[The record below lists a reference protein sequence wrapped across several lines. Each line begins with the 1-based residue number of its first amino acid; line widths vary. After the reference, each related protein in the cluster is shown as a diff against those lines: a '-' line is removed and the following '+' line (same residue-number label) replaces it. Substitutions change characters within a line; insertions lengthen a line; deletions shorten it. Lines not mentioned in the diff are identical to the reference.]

1 MNISAFF
8 QYNLSI
14 FQKRLSDIDINCPD
28 FSNFNVK
35 VKYNRCMARVYDKN
49 RIDINK
55 RCKKHAN
62 HLDLCLVHS
71 KNKELSRIDEMPSE
85 KYLCMF
91 RKKDTEIDNKI
102 DLNHNAFSIEE
113 IKTRLCREIL
123 ENKIFDKSN
132 MDVIQILENTKDE
145 IISSLG
151 INNTFGKLKTSDLV
165 YKYATERFSRLKFT
179 KKSIYEFSDRLL
191 KYLHDNPPNNIQSV
205 IETSV
210 INNLANLNISKIET
224 SIETQEPDK
233 ISIEIKPKRIIRKK
247 TLHTATP
254 AKQITI
260 IIPENINLDDY
271 PNKEI
276 IYITDNESNTA
287 EFYIVE
293 FNHKPYIYTDKGR
306 MAGNIR
312 EWIDDDDEVPNSFK
326 SSENKVLRPD
336 NNLPVLEFEITPSGG
351 LFSGIVPEVYREFQ
365 YDDDSQIF
373 RLNPNI
379 SK

>member
-14 FQKRLSDIDINCPD
+14 FQKRLSDLEVDCPD

-49 RIDINK
+49 RLDINK

-62 HLDLCLVHS
+62 HLDLCLIHS
-71 KNKELSRIDEMPSE
+71 KNKDLSRIDEMPCE
-85 KYLCMF
+85 KYLSLF
-91 RKKDTEIDNKI
+91 RKKDKDIDSKI
-102 DLNHNAFSIEE
+102 DLEHNAFYIEE

-123 ENKIFDKSN
+123 ENKIFDKTN
-132 MDVIQILENTKDE
+132 MDVIQILESTKDE
-145 IISSLG
+145 IIMSLG

-165 YKYATERFSRLKFT
+165 YKYASERFSRIKFT

-191 KYLHDNPPNNIQSV
+191 KYLNENPQNNIQSV

-210 INNLANLNISKIET
+210 ITNLSNINISKDNNDP
-224 SIETQEPDK
+224 QEPDK
-233 ISIEIKPKRIIRKK
+233 ISIEIKPKRVIRKK
-247 TLHTATP
+247 YNKP
-254 AKQITI
+254 VIITI
-260 IIPENINLDDY
+260 PDTLNLDEY

-276 IYITDNESNTA
+276 IYITDNESNTG
-287 EFYIVE
+287 EFYIIE

-306 MAGNIR
+306 MAGTIN
-312 EWIDDDDEVPNSFK
+312 EWIDDDDIVPNSFK

-336 NNLPVLEFEITPSGG
+336 NNLPVL
-351 LFSGIVPEVYREFQ
+351 
-365 YDDDSQIF
+365 
-373 RLNPNI
+373 
-379 SK
+379 